1 MLLLRLALVAW
12 TALAALA
19 DVGKLKFP
27 SGSLVLV
34 VGGNITTGISC
45 DPPPASDLLVKMILT
60 SRGGA
65 GAGSFPVITPNPVRI
80 AAGTFRPSI
89 LSSNTAIPGAN
100 ASAFNIVGHGEGRYY
115 IQYHLAEGPSYETN
129 HDESVILVLNANDGW
144 EGIWFQVQLNVA
156 VFGAG
161 FLLFL
166 FRRVWPHLA
175 VPFWNAHR
183 EGLFEKFNYEGLT
196 SIKFQDKYASICA
209 PTVCERLQRFF
220 SLPCDSKDVVDI
232 AGVDAALSMHLQ
244 KDMAHFFAIMSVLS
258 IGVLMPIHYV
268 SGRDSRDGSIVAFQ
282 QTTIGNV
289 PLQSPWYWG
298 HVAMQN
304 AVGRRLHVD
313 ATRMLGARSIL
324 IHAGLP
330 KEWSSYQLKRQLATF
345 FPVDDIK
352 TAVAVHDLQALY
364 RILDERVALRSE
376 YNRLL
381 QTYAKQQSGTLPS
394 FMLWCPGSF
403 CCPSIPNVFRS
414 YTQCLPCKALCCA
427 RSGGRNAIEYSPN
440 HSGDRDIG
448 RILELAL
455 PRDRQRAEAIRDRL
469 NSFPKHVLE
478 LYAQRRGTGA
488 AFVVFRSTEAKGRFL
503 ELVAKAKRSKKML
516 HWPQISQRDLLEL
529 EENAEPQ
536 DLSVLKPLVV
546 QNAPEPQDVNWTN
559 LTYQPRSIKRFL
571 KFIFYQCTTLFI
583 LVVFSTPTAVL
594 IYVNLD
600 NDSPVY
606 KLFTR
611 EVDNVVTKFITA
623 YLPSLML
630 IIVNWCLLT
639 CLFYTS
645 FFEPWL
651 SESERQRSFL
661 RKGFAYLLLS
671 SIILPSIGVTA
682 VYLANGQGGFDRGSE
697 VAYVEKFMFQLCRNF
712 FIAYVCQRAFLG
724 SIFQLLR
731 IGERLVYQPWLKA
744 RAITAAEMK
753 AADLPWPFYYGYDY
767 SIVLSVFM
775 VALLGIV
782 LSPLLTPFGAL
793 YFYMKFYTMK
803 YNLIYVHPRSS
814 GRGDVARSAY
824 NIVFVCL
831 LIFEACVL
839 FVILEVGQR
848 EQFLAM
854 ALLMAAT
861 IVLYFSWWQEL
872 NQSFVPVTPAIA
884 KYLQKDY
891 KRETAHKSLVVTT
904 MRQGKL
910 ADMSPDEQLR
920 YAFGRLMAMTAALRE
935 KDEKR
940 AYINPYDAGLKVFSC
955 LYTQQQRC
963 DAMEAK
969 RYAFQ
974 LLKRKTTLHT
984 K

>member
-1 MLLLRLALVAW
+1 MFLVRVVVSLLL
-12 TALAALA
+12 AAAVLGQ
-19 DVGKLKFP
+19 DGKVKVP

-34 VGGNITTGISC
+34 TGGNITTAVLC
-45 DPPPASDLLVKMILT
+45 DPPAATDVVVKMILT

-65 GAGSFPVITPNPVRI
+65 EDDSFPVITPNPIRVP
-80 AAGTFRPSI
+80 A
-89 LSSNTAIPGAN
+89 GAN
-100 ASAFNIVGHGEGRYY
+100 ASTFNIVGHGTGRFY
-115 IQYHLAEGPSYETN
+115 IQYHLLEGPSYEMN
-129 HDESVILVLNANDGW
+129 HDESVVLVLDANDGW

-156 VFGAG
+156 VFAAG

-166 FRRVWPHLA
+166 FRRVWPHLS

-183 EGLFEKFNYEGLT
+183 EGLFEKVNYEALT
-196 SIKFQDKYASICA
+196 AVKFQDKYASIVA
-209 PTVCERLQRFF
+209 PSVWERLRRFF

-232 AGVDAALSMHLQ
+232 AGIDAALSMHLQ

-258 IGVLMPIHYV
+258 IGVLIPIHYV
-268 SGRDSRDGSIVAFQ
+268 SGRDSRDGAILAFQ

-298 HVAMQN
+298 HVAMSYVTAGLVILLLKRQN
-304 AVGRRLHVD
+304 TVGRRLHVD
-313 ATRMLGARSIL
+313 ATRMMGARSIL

-330 KEWSSYQLKRQLATF
+330 KEWSSYQLKKQLATF
-345 FPVDDIK
+345 FPAEDIK

-381 QTYAKQQSGTLPS
+381 QTYAKAQAGTLPP

-403 CCPSIPNVFRS
+403 CCPSLPTVCRS
-414 YTQCLPCKALCCA
+414 YVQCLPCTACCTSRHGHAL
-427 RSGGRNAIEYSPN
+427 AIDFSPN
-440 HSGDRDIG
+440 HSGERDIE
-448 RILELAL
+448 RILDLAP
-455 PRDRQRAEAIRDRL
+455 PRDRTRVEAIRQRL

-488 AFVVFRSTEAKGRFL
+488 AFVVFRSTEAKSRFL
-503 ELVAKAKRSKKML
+503 ELVAKAKRSRKLM
-516 HWPQISQRDLLEL
+516 HWPAISQRDLFEL
-529 EENAEPQ
+529 EENNEPQ

-594 IYVNLD
+594 IYINLD

-682 VYLANGQGGFDRGSE
+682 VYWANGQGGFTRGSE

-744 RAITAAEMK
+744 RAITAAELK
-753 AADLPWPFYYGYDY
+753 EADMPWPFYYGYDY
-767 SIVLSVFM
+767 AIILSVFM
-775 VALLGIV
+775 VAVLGIV

-803 YNLIYVHPRSS
+803 YNLLYVHPRSS

-854 ALLMAAT
+854 VFLVCGTL
-861 IVLYFSWWQEL
+861 VLYFSWWQEL
-872 NQSFVPVTPAIA
+872 NQSFVPVTPALA

-891 KRETAHKSLVVTT
+891 KRDSAHKTLVVTT
-904 MRQGKL
+904 MRQGRL
-910 ADMSPDEQLR
+910 ANMAPEEQLR
-920 YAFGRLMAMTAALRE
+920 HAFGRLVARTAALRE

-963 DAMEAK
+963 DATEAK

-974 LLKRKTTLHT
+974 LLKRRTTLHT

>member
-1 MLLLRLALVAW
+1 MKMRMGVLLCVLFLCVLVRG
-12 TALAALA
+12 
-19 DVGKLKFP
+19 DGGKIKVP

-34 VGGNITTGISC
+34 VGGNMTSAILC
-45 DPPPASDLLVKMILT
+45 DPPPSDDILVKMILT

-65 GAGSFPVITPNPVRI
+65 QGDNFPVIEPNPLRI
-80 AAGTFRPSI
+80 VADTNSTNFTI
-89 LSSNTAIPGAN
+89 L
-100 ASAFNIVGHGEGRYY
+100 GHGEGRYY
-115 IQYHLAEGPSYETN
+115 VQYHVVEGPSYDIDHE
-129 HDESVILVLNANDGW
+129 ESVILVLNSNDGW
-144 EGIWFQVQLNVA
+144 KGIWFQVQLNVA
-156 VFGAG
+156 VFTAG

-166 FRRVWPHLA
+166 FRRLCPNFSI
-175 VPFWNAHR
+175 PFWNAHR
-183 EGLFEKFNYEGLT
+183 EGLFQKFNYEGLT
-196 SIKFQDKYASICA
+196 QIKFQDKYESINA
-209 PTVCERLQRFF
+209 PTVWERLLQFF
-220 SLPCDSKDVVDI
+220 KLPCDSRDVVEI

-244 KDMAHFFAIMSVLS
+244 KDMAHFFMIMSFLS
-258 IGVLMPIHYV
+258 IGVLIPIHYV
-268 SGRDSRDGSIVAFQ
+268 SGRDSRDAKVLAYQ
-282 QTTIGNV
+282 ETTIGNV

-298 HVAMQN
+298 HVAMCYVTAILVIILLKRQN
-304 AVGRRLHVD
+304 AVGRRLHVN
-313 ATRMLGARSIL
+313 ATKMLGARSIL

-345 FPVDDIK
+345 FPAEDIR

-376 YNRLL
+376 YNRLI
-381 QTYAKQQSGTLPS
+381 QTYAKQQAGTLPG

-403 CCPSIPNVFRS
+403 CCPSIPNVCRT
-414 YTQCLPCKALCCA
+414 YAKCLPCKTCC
-427 RSGGRNAIEYSPN
+427 SPKNGLKHLPIEYSPN
-440 HSGDRDIG
+440 HSGEKDIE
-448 RILELAL
+448 RILNEAL
-455 PRDRQRAEAIRDRL
+455 PRDRQRAEAIRQRL

-488 AFVVFRSTEAKGRFL
+488 AFIVFRSTEAKGRFL
-503 ELVAKAKRSKKML
+503 ELVAKAKRKPLMS
-516 HWPQISQRDLLEL
+516 WPRISQRDLFDL
-529 EENAEPQ
+529 EENNENH
-536 DLSVLKPLVV
+536 DLGVLKPLIV
-546 QNAPEPQDVNWTN
+546 QNAPEPQDVNWSN

-583 LVVFSTPTAVL
+583 LCVFSTPTAVL
-594 IYVNLD
+594 IYFNLD
-600 NDSPVY
+600 SNSPVY
-606 KLFTR
+606 KIFTR
-611 EVDNVVTKFITA
+611 EVDNVITKFITA

-682 VYLANGQGGFDRGSE
+682 VYLANGQGDSLQRGSE

-724 SIFQLLR
+724 SIFSLLR
-731 IGERLVYQPWLKA
+731 IGERLIYQPWLKA
-744 RAITAAEMK
+744 RAITEAELK
-753 AADLPWPFYYGYDY
+753 EADMPWPFYYGYDY

-782 LSPLLTPFGAL
+782 LSPILTPFGAL

-803 YNLIYVHPRSS
+803 YNLLYVHPRSS

-831 LIFEACVL
+831 LLFEMCVL

-854 ALLMAAT
+854 VFLTCGT
-861 IVLYFSWWQEL
+861 IVLYFSWWRDI
-872 NQSFVPVTPAIA
+872 NHSFIPVTSPLA
-884 KYLQKDY
+884 KLLQKDY
-891 KRETAHKSLVVTT
+891 KRSQQTLVVTN
-904 MRQGKL
+904 MRTGKL
-910 ADMSPDEQLR
+910 ADMSREEQLR
-920 YAFGRLMAMTAALRE
+920 YAFGRLMAMTSALRE
-935 KDEKR
+935 KEEKR

-955 LYTQQQRC
+955 LYTQQQRS
-963 DAMEAK
+963 DPLEAK

-974 LLKRKTTLHT
+974 LLKRKSTLHT